1 LLKEKKNQLQNQ
13 ASKLRGGLS
22 TLNATRKSVA
32 EMQIVCQ
39 DKAVVVAQAKK
50 ECEEI
55 LVEIVSEKRVVD
67 EQELKVKKPFSLSL
81 SLSCFKAG
89 FCNSPLMMIMGKKS
103 IHRRHVVFG
112 EFLDLAICCLI

>member
-22 TLNATRKSVA
+22 TLNATRESVA
-32 EMQIVCQ
+32 KMQIVCQ

-67 EQELKVKKPFSLSL
+67 EQELKVKKPFSLFL
-81 SLSCFKAG
+81 SLDSKLG
-89 FCNSPLMMIMGKKS
+89 F
-103 IHRRHVVFG
+103 
-112 EFLDLAICCLI
+112 AIAH

>member
-1 LLKEKKNQLQNQ
+1 MFWALSFFFLFLPWYGCSYRTLLKEKKNQLQNQ

-22 TLNATRKSVA
+22 TLNATRESVA
-32 EMQIVCQ
+32 KMQIVCQ

-81 SLSCFKAG
+81 SLSVCLSLVSKLG
-89 FCNSPLMMIMGKKS
+89 F
-103 IHRRHVVFG
+103 
-112 EFLDLAICCLI
+112 AIAH